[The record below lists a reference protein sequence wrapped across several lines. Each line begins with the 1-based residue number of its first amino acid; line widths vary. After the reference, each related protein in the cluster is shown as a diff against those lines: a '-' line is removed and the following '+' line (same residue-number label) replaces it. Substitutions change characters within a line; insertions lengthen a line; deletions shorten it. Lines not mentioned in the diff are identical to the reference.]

1 MSELLDQDD
10 LESALKKHPDWEL
23 EGNSLTR
30 VIEFEEF
37 MEGIDFVN
45 LMAEVAEEAN
55 HHPDIDIRYTRV
67 AIALTTHEAGGV
79 TEADIELAQR
89 IDNLVDE

>member
-1 MSELLDQDD
+1 MSDLLADDD
-10 LESALKKHPDWEL
+10 LDAALRKCPLWEV
-23 EGNSLTR
+23 EGKTITR
-30 VIEFEEF
+30 TVEFEEF